1 MKTLL
6 KYECKKFIHS
16 IKNCVVFFMMLLA
29 FVCFLGYCNSEH
41 QNYLKTAIE
50 DYTRE
55 QKNADRSLR
64 GPTTTIIYAQEG
76 EDIEDAKKQSEYFTE
91 LRDALYI
98 VKGGY
103 LLKDYQSISSIKE
116 YMNLNMVLLDGYE
129 SGIPMENF
137 TKKSIEELKQ
147 ENQYYQY
154 LIDHEIEL
162 EASPYQL
169 IVWNIAKQLF
179 NGIGALAVFFFFLLW
194 IFDIFGL
201 EFDTGSFKNIY
212 SSSYSRKEILLSK
225 LIFSF
230 TLLGIFLFILIGL
243 LILVGIFCGWGNPMY
258 PCMLSNETLP
268 IWQTVCT
275 MGLILIAGLIFMI
288 FFVYAIA
295 MFVSSSSSTLIITF
309 ITYMTVAV
317 LQQALGLQKI
327 YGFIPLCYNETLEIV
342 SNHQNLIAL
351 PAGCILGGLLWY
363 VAYVYFKRKDL
374 QNG

>member
-16 IKNCVVFFMMLLA
+16 IKNYVVFFMMLLA

-137 TKKSIEELKQ
+137 TKKIYRGVETGKSVLSIS
-147 ENQYYQY
+147 
-154 LIDHEIEL
+154 D
-162 EASPYQL
+162 
-169 IVWNIAKQLF
+169 
-179 NGIGALAVFFFFLLW
+179 
-194 IFDIFGL
+194 
-201 EFDTGSFKNIY
+201 
-212 SSSYSRKEILLSK
+212 
-225 LIFSF
+225 
-230 TLLGIFLFILIGL
+230 
-243 LILVGIFCGWGNPMY
+243 
-258 PCMLSNETLP
+258 
-268 IWQTVCT
+268 
-275 MGLILIAGLIFMI
+275 
-288 FFVYAIA
+288 
-295 MFVSSSSSTLIITF
+295 
-309 ITYMTVAV
+309 
-317 LQQALGLQKI
+317 
-327 YGFIPLCYNETLEIV
+327 
-342 SNHQNLIAL
+342 
-351 PAGCILGGLLWY
+351 
-363 VAYVYFKRKDL
+363 
-374 QNG
+374 